1 MINTSRWEL
10 ESCAEVLTGPFRSIL
25 FIFMSKWQLLI
36 NNNFVKVVHTNIF
49 LKHSRGRI
57 KSTLHIQKVEV
68 YSKCK
73 TTLASSA
80 GC

>member
-1 MINTSRWEL
+1 M
-10 ESCAEVLTGPFRSIL
+10 A
-25 FIFMSKWQLLI
+25 Q
-36 NNNFVKVVHTNIF
+36 TNVF